1 MDYLN
6 QIEETKN
13 KLKDNGFTEEDIS
26 KLTALAI
33 NNAVDIALN
42 DLQDKDPEIIAQ
54 LNQDLSQTQATTEN
68 AMQKLNTIFNQV
80 YGVEANTKK
89 QELVLNYLQ
98 ESLEHLD
105 KVKDLLNRY
114 KAGDPS
120 AIAAI
125 SAQEGNP
132 DVQNILE

>member
-1 MDYLN
+1 MDYLD
-6 QIEETKN
+6 QIETVKN
-13 KLKDNGFTEEDIS
+13 NLKDRGFTDEDINQ
-26 KLTALAI
+26 LTNLAI
-33 NNAVDIALN
+33 DNAVEIALE
-42 DLQDKDPEIIAQ
+42 DLQDKDPKIIAQ
-54 LNQDLSQTQATTEN
+54 LNQDLSQTQTTTEN

-114 KAGDPS
+114 EAGDPS
-120 AIAAI
+120 AVAAI